1 MTKKRP
7 YQLTQSQKMMVFI
20 LSMSLYG
27 LSNMF
32 TELLPSV
39 QLGPIELSVEYFAF
53 IPLTLC
59 ILFHPL
65 YAAIGAALGEVIFG
79 ELMLGQFGGIGEIE
93 KFITF
98 SLGMYIAGILVRN
111 PLNRLQVGIGV
122 MSGLIV
128 HHLLGT
134 MVDIGKVWVGIEEL
148 EAVQG
153 LAESILIIEGVA
165 FFNDLLFSGILFAL
179 LPTLY
184 LVPRLYGKIEPLLGM
199 KPRDNKVSYS
209 LNEIITPKLI
219 VIGVIL
225 SAVAVVAEFMSEAD
239 LNIGEWEPDFL
250 EMFGSWFVWII
261 IGVAA
266 IISAITLLTMMKKS
280 RDRTPVLNMAVEPI
294 VQLKDVSFTYPGAE
308 SPVLHN
314 IDLTINPGEFTAIVG
329 GNGSGKSTLCKTF
342 NGLIPQF
349 YVGDFEGEVIVN
361 GLLAKDHSVAQ
372 LSQNVGYVYQ
382 DFENQL
388 LRPTVL
394 DDVCFVP
401 LNYGLA
407 DYKER
412 GEWAL
417 EVTGLSYHNEFIW
430 QLSGGQKRLL
440 RRSGS

>member
-1 MTKKRP
+1 MR
-7 YQLTQSQKMMVFI
+7 
-20 LSMSLYG
+20 LSG
-27 LSNMF
+27 
-32 TELLPSV
+32 
-39 QLGPIELSVEYFAF
+39 
-53 IPLTLC
+53 
-59 ILFHPL
+59 H
-65 YAAIGAALGEVIFG
+65 ALGEIIFG

-111 PLNRLQVGIGV
+111 PLNRLQVGIAV

-153 LAESILIIEGVA
+153 LAESIVIIEGVA

-250 EMFGSWFVWII
+250 EMFGGWFIWII

-266 IISAITLLTMMKKS
+266 IISVLTLLTMMKKS
-280 RDRTPVLNMAVEPI
+280 KDRNDI
-294 VQLKDVSFTYPGAE
+294 K
-308 SPVLHN
+308 
-314 IDLTINPGEFTAIVG
+314 
-329 GNGSGKSTLCKTF
+329 NGS
-342 NGLIPQF
+342 
-349 YVGDFEGEVIVN
+349 
-361 GLLAKDHSVAQ
+361 
-372 LSQNVGYVYQ
+372 
-382 DFENQL
+382 
-388 LRPTVL
+388 
-394 DDVCFVP
+394 
-401 LNYGLA
+401 
-407 DYKER
+407 
-412 GEWAL
+412 
-417 EVTGLSYHNEFIW
+417 
-430 QLSGGQKRLL
+430 
-440 RRSGS
+440 